1 MEVASWWV
9 RICSPVFHSGDDV
22 FAFWLE
28 RLEVIDGGESFAG
41 IESLITLESLVFVLL
56 WMGWQSYCLE

>member
-1 MEVASWWV
+1 M
-9 RICSPVFHSGDDV
+9 